1 MSVNESVYGAKNT
14 WLTIKNNSTVKFA
27 NFGDNNGTI
36 QKGFQTGKLKTD
48 TQYNNSIVHSALG
61 NESAL
66 SRFKTYKGK
75 NELSAENYNSL
86 QWSFACGSSVF
97 QPVSNSS
104 TDNTTNMLAP
114 ITNSFILNSNTRP
127 VVDFSY
133 KNVRAVI
140 RVYAKQSENGQAI
153 DKSLH
158 DYCENFSA
166 NYPYIERVYMYMYEK
181 INNNWVTM
189 STNYYLGI
197 LIHNETKYF
206 SHTHAPSKTFES
218 GIIGSV
224 VCTNYGSGADVPE
237 ITLLGVMSQRLSD
250 NRIYTTDI
258 NIVSGDLTVTTDL
271 DGRGIFHLDY
281 YNDFETYAMRQ
292 CACFG
297 IQFVCDSADITID
310 LDSTETTEEQA
321 NKVYFGV
328 LDSDYIGHGDFIQ
341 GKAITSDKRYNK
353 TANDNEYNPDKPV
366 SDLNSKR
373 NNTTGAYSG
382 GKMYVVDELG
392 IDTLINALCG
402 AMTGDIVSDEDR
414 YKMSLNFGDKSPLD
428 YVTSF
433 RFCPFTIS
441 GGTATNTINV
451 FNKPITASS
460 SVFHPLLTS
469 IKRVTRS
476 INVIRLF
483 NDFRA
488 YSPFTSLQLYV
499 PFCDTIEL
507 NPSEWYDTRLTLD
520 YFFNLSTGDVTCCV
534 MRNNLDFAVLTG
546 TFLYDI
552 PLTAENNNAYR
563 IAVSSLNIDSKYN
576 DINTL
581 ISQVNSGANVI
592 SNAVTG
598 NVGGMLSGFTSMINN
613 SVHHAET
620 REKLELQYQATKPS
634 LCKSG
639 SANATNN
646 FMLDFDGKL
655 IYKYRDFDMDLT
667 NYADT
672 VGYACLENG
681 SLSECS
687 HLTKMIN
694 TKIDVSLPQ
703 DIINAMTGALNTG
716 IIM

>member
-1 MSVNESVYGAKNT
+1 MAVNESVYGSKSS
-14 WLTIKNNSTVKFA
+14 WLTFKANSSVKFA
-27 NFGDNNGTI
+27 NFGDGDGKI
-36 QKGFQTGKLKTD
+36 KKGFSTNKLKQD
-48 TQYNNSIVHSALG
+48 EQYNNSIVHSALG

-66 SRFKTYKGK
+66 SRFKTYKGGAQ
-75 NELSAENYNSL
+75 LSAENYNSL
-86 QWSFACGSSVF
+86 LWSFACGTTIF
-97 QPVSNSS
+97 QPVSATATN
-104 TDNTTNMLAP
+104 NTNNMLSP
-114 ITNSFILNSNTRP
+114 ITNSFILNSTIYP
-127 VVDFSY
+127 VVDFGY
-133 KNVRAVI
+133 NTIRANI
-140 RVYAKQSENGQAI
+140 IVYARKNENGQTI
-153 DKSLH
+153 EKSLH
-158 DYCENFSA
+158 DYCTNYSA
-166 NYPYIERVYMYMYEK
+166 EYPYITRVYMEIYEK
-181 INNNWVTM
+181 IGNSWEKMT
-189 STNYYLGI
+189 TTGRLGI
-197 LIHNETKYF
+197 LIHNETNYF
-206 SHTHAPSKTFES
+206 SHTHLPSKTFES
-218 GIIGSV
+218 GTIGDI
-224 VCTNYGSGADVPE
+224 VCTDYGNTGNIAK
-237 ITLLGVMSQRLSD
+237 ITLIGLLSNNLND
-250 NRIYTTDI
+250 FRITESNI
-258 NIVSGDLTVTTDL
+258 NIVSGDMSVSID
-271 DGRGIFHLDY
+271 DRNRGVFYLDY
-281 YNDFETYAMRQ
+281 YDGFEEYIKHQ

-297 IQFVCDSADITID
+297 IQFVCDVNDINID
-310 LDSTETTEEQA
+310 LDSTETTEEDA
-321 NKVYFGV
+321 NKVYFGI
-328 LDSDYIGHGDFIQ
+328 LDSDYVGHGDFIQ
-341 GKAITSDKRYNK
+341 GKAITSDKRYDKN
-353 TANDNEYNPDKPV
+353 ANDNTFNPDKPV

-382 GKMYVVDELG
+382 GKMYVVNELG
-392 IDTLINALCG
+392 IDSLINALCG

-451 FNKPITASS
+451 FNKPITASN

-469 IKRVTRS
+469 IKRVKRS
-476 INVIRLF
+476 INVIRLH
-483 NDFRA
+483 NDFRDYA
-488 YSPFTSLQLYV
+488 PFTSLQLYV

-507 NPSEWYDTRLTLD
+507 NPAEWYDTRLTLD
-520 YFFNLSTGDVTCCV
+520 YFFNLSTGDVTCSV

-613 SVHHAET
+613 SINHAET
-620 REKLELQYQATKPS
+620 REKLELQYQATKPN

-655 IYKYRDFDMDLT
+655 IYKYRDFDMNFD
-667 NYADT
+667 NYANT
-672 VGYACLENG
+672 VGYACLKNG
-681 SLSECS
+681 TLSECS
-687 HLTKMIN
+687 NLTKMTN

-703 DIINAMTGALNTG
+703 DIINAMTNALNTG